1 MKLRHSGHRAFLW
14 VELLLGAAAVAVLL
28 LMFRGNE
35 SPKKVAV
42 IVSDSDSG
50 EWDRFFAGIKQGA
63 TEQNLR
69 IVITATDAI
78 TDAEDERAIIAQELA
93 GGASALIV
101 QPAPGEG
108 TEEMLKEAAG
118 SIPVIL
124 VGDEPLSTEAGES
137 TFPISAPDSYECG
150 RTLAEMM
157 LTDYAGSLSGKTIG
171 IVSAEEGTSK
181 GEQTLQG
188 FSDGIADQT
197 GQAPE
202 IAWTIS
208 ASPGSSDLEQQIA
221 EKSRVDL
228 VAALDTASADA
239 AGEAAEE
246 KTLGG
251 AVIYGISSSEYSAY
265 YLDHDD
271 IAGLVIPNDYDCGW
285 RCITQIAGKLRNSRD
300 EIKSGAVEI
309 RTFRREDLFQKENE
323 DFLFMD

>member
-1 MKLRHSGHRAFLW
+1 
-14 VELLLGAAAVAVLL
+14 
-28 LMFRGNE
+28 
-35 SPKKVAV
+35 
-42 IVSDSDSG
+42 
-50 EWDRFFAGIKQGA
+50 GIKQGA

-78 TDAEDERAIIAQELA
+78 TDAEDERAIVAQELA
-93 GGASALIV
+93 SGASALIV

-108 TEEMLKEAAG
+108 TEEMLRETAG
-118 SIPVIL
+118 SIPVML
-124 VGDEPLSTEAGES
+124 VRDEPLSEQDGES
-137 TFPISAPDSYECG
+137 TFPVSAPDSYECG

-171 IVSAEEGTSK
+171 IVSTKEGTTT
-181 GEQTLQG
+181 GEKTLQG
-188 FSDGIADQT
+188 FMDGIRDAA
-197 GQAPE
+197 GGEPE
-202 IAWTIS
+202 TAWTIS
-208 ASPGSSDLEQQIA
+208 VSPGTSDVMQQIA
-221 EKSRVDL
+221 QAGRVDL

-246 KTLGG
+246 KSLGG
-251 AVIYGISSSEYSAY
+251 AVVYGISSSEYSVY

-285 RCITQIAGKLRNSRD
+285 RSITQIAGKLRNSR
-300 EIKSGAVEI
+300 EVIAGGTVEI